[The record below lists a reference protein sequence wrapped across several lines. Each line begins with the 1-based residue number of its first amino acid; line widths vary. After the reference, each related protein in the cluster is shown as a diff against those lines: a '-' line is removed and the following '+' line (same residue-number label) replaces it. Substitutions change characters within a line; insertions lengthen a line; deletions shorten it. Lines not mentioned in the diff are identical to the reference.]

1 MSNDTLK
8 KPGRQSTIA
17 AHPQRH
23 EIEFACAAGLSLRE
37 VAERFGVTRASVDRY
52 WHALPQDERTYLA
65 SMAQELE
72 EHQASLRRVFASAM
86 ARARSGPILRPGRGR
101 GQDHAHA
108 A

>member
-23 EIEFACAAGLSLRE
+23 EIELACAAGHSLRD

-52 WHALPQDERTYLA
+52 WHALPHDERAYLA
-65 SMAQELE
+65 TMAQELE

-86 ARARSGPILRPGRGR
+86 ARARSGPVLMLRHGRR
-101 GQDHAHA
+101 QDHAHA